1 MTLLVTGTLR
11 LVLLSEILEFL
22 SCLGSVN
29 SVPVPVIYRR
39 SWPYFLAA
47 AHPRYLLRRCA
58 IGTRMQTLVAV
69 EPLLVGFHI

>member
-29 SVPVPVIYRR
+29 SVPVPIIYRR

-47 AHPRYLLRRCA
+47 AHPRHLLRRCA
-58 IGTRMQTLVAV
+58 IGTNRARLVSS
-69 EPLLVGFHI
+69 PMTQP

>member
-29 SVPVPVIYRR
+29 SVPVPIIYRR
-39 SWPYFLAA
+39 S
-47 AHPRYLLRRCA
+47 
-58 IGTRMQTLVAV
+58 
-69 EPLLVGFHI
+69 